1 MVLRRSQVRH
11 LPFTG
16 VFDVS
21 ALPSNSE
28 FVQSNL
34 FVSPTRPRMHVGF
47 NATVEPIIA
56 AITDPP
62 RVRRKFSFAHD
73 DSDSWTIHQQTGN
86 VTRNK
91 NSRLHEQQVAKWLNR
106 MIEEGEL
113 QGTPIDPSLGYQ
125 CDDPAAW
132 NTVSPSSLKEAID
145 RIAAA
150 LKTLMGGIP

>member
-1 MVLRRSQVRH
+1 MSTFQYQAISEPLLVSAPVATVYLDWQAQSSWRPQRRSRSVAVTSQPVV
-11 LPFTG
+11 PFI
-16 VFDVS
+16 S
-21 ALPSNSE
+21 
-28 FVQSNL
+28 
-34 FVSPTRPRMHVGF
+34 
-47 NATVEPIIA
+47 
-56 AITDPP
+56 AITLPP

-73 DSDSWTIHQQTGN
+73 ESIQS
-86 VTRNK
+86 K
-91 NSRLHEQQVAKWLNR
+91 NSRLHEQQVAKFLNQLLLS
-106 MIEEGEL
+106 GEL